1 MSDQAASAIPG
12 AVPRTPARRG
22 PRLGRMRDLALLPAI
37 LALLVVGAL
46 VSPSFLT
53 YPNLVSVLGASAARA

>member
-1 MSDQAASAIPG
+1 
-12 AVPRTPARRG
+12 
-22 PRLGRMRDLALLPAI
+22 MRDLALLPAI